1 MTVEWHQGHY
11 NAIAKDIRSEFP
23 MDKQLA
29 KDEHN
34 SRRDYMVARSTLAD
48 LAMRLAARFKK
59 ADPEFN
65 VFSWLDQC
73 SPDPENYPISD
84 LWEES
89 DAE

>member
-23 MDKQLA
+23 LDTTGDSIELMNRNML
-29 KDEHN
+29 
-34 SRRDYMVARSTLAD
+34 RRSTLAD

-73 SPDPENYPISD
+73 SPHVDAYPFSE